1 LRFSFPG
8 VRALLVA
15 ALAATILITAQP
27 PAKAEAAGQADTVIA
42 NARHHLGAPW
52 VWGTVGPYTFD
63 CSGLVYHAFKEAGLG
78 SRIGYIRSASGLY
91 SYFRNKGLATTSGG
105 RKGDIVVYGGGT
117 HVGIYLGDGRVIS
130 TLTSGVA
137 IHGLHAVTKPFTA
150 FLRTNLTTATASSVV
165 AVRYTTHVF
174 NMRYGPGTSYGVV
187 KQLPAGSVFYIY
199 KSGLD
204 RYGQKWFYGRD
215 SRSRYGWIQALY
227 TRL

>member
-1 LRFSFPG
+1 LRLAFPG

-27 PAKAEAAGQADTVIA
+27 PAKAEAASQADTVIA

-63 CSGLVYHAFKEAGLG
+63 CSGLVYHAFVEAGLG

-117 HVGIYLGDGRVIS
+117 HVGIYLGDGRFVHAPS
-130 TLTSGVA
+130 SGKTV
-137 IHGLHAVTKPFTA
+137 
-150 FLRTNLTTATASSVV
+150 RTD
-165 AVRYTTHVF
+165 
-174 NMRYGPGTSYGVV
+174 P
-187 KQLPAGSVFYIY
+187 
-199 KSGLD
+199 LD
-204 RYGQKWFYGRD
+204 SPYW
-215 SRSRYGWIQALY
+215 
-227 TRL
+227 TRHLSDIRRF